1 MKNIVRFLII
11 TAAIAAFSAVVFG
24 QSQRIKF
31 ARGATSAVVSGSL
44 NSYKS
49 KRTFVIRVRAGQKLT
64 TAQVGNNYITVDIKP
79 PAGSTWEPDM
89 AADCHN
95 RHEVEPT
102 DAGDYI
108 LTVTECRKADRW
120 RGKFRLRVTV
130 R

>member
-1 MKNIVRFLII
+1 MKTALRSLII
-11 TAAIAAFSAVVFG
+11 AVVIMTFSAIAFG

-31 ARGATSAVVSGSL
+31 ARGATSAVVTGNLSG
-44 NSYKS
+44 YKS
-49 KRTFVIRVRAGQKLT
+49 KRTFVIKVRAGQKLT
-64 TAQVGNNYITVDIKP
+64 TAQVGSNAITVDIKP

-108 LTVTECRKADRW
+108 LTVTECQKADPW

>member
-1 MKNIVRFLII
+1 MKTTLRILII
-11 TAAIAAFSAVVFG
+11 AAAIAALSAVAFG

-31 ARGATSAVVSGSL
+31 ARGATSAVISGSL
-44 NSYKS
+44 NGYKS
-49 KRTFVIRVRAGQKLT
+49 KRTFVIRVRSGQKLT
-64 TAQVGNNYITVDIKP
+64 TAQVGNNAITVDIKP

-108 LTVTECRKADRW
+108 LTVTECQKADAW